1 MLFKKDT
8 LTDSDKV
15 RLVNTIAIASLANYF
30 RGEDLLN
37 STQRSEVAN
46 KLISDFNGSCSAWAK
61 AKYAAYSEAVC
72 TLVIKTSAMHDYYQ
86 MLFQAGDI
94 KEAAERLAHITYN
107 GMLMNNFVKENPQ
120 TYGAVPYVDNL
131 DVELRKVMLKAELHE
146 LEEQAPSNPLVQEN
160 NVNPSEITQN
170 KLDTPLADTEVTE
183 ELRSPKKAYFT
194 KNYRLKWVA
203 GAYEYIAPGEII
215 YKLIDGDD
223 VYEEVAKTPCEIILI
238 EAEDGETI
246 NKSGFLLAEIRT
258 VPNKDETSDAD
269 IESQLNKLKK
279 LYDDGLLSEEV
290 YQQKQ
295 ISILKEL

>member
-15 RLVNTIAIASLANYF
+15 RLVNTIAITSLANYF

-37 STQRSEVAN
+37 STERSEVTN
-46 KLISDFNGSCSAWAK
+46 KLISDFNGSCSTWAK

-72 TLVIKTSAMHDYYQ
+72 MLVIKTPVMHDYYQ

-107 GMLMNNFVKENPQ
+107 GMLMNNFIEENSQ
-120 TYGAVPYVDNL
+120 TYGAEPYVDDL
-131 DVELRKVMLKAELHE
+131 DVELSKVMLKAELHE
-146 LEEQAPSNPLVQEN
+146 LEEQAPSNLQIQEN
-160 NVNPSEITQN
+160 NPNTSEVIQN
-170 KLDTPLADTEVTE
+170 KLDASKADAEVTE
-183 ELRSPKKAYFT
+183 ELRSPKKAYFA

-203 GAYEYIAPGEII
+203 GAYEYIAPGEVI

-223 VYEEVAKTPCEIILI
+223 VYEEVAMTSCEIILI
-238 EAEDGETI
+238 EAEDGATI

-258 VPNKDETSDAD
+258 LPNRDKTSDAD
-269 IESQLNKLKK
+269 IVSQLSKLKK

-290 YQQKQ
+290 YQEKQK
-295 ISILKEL
+295 SILQEL